1 MQSTGEGFLVS
12 TDRGSWCVRQVV
24 VATGDCDRPH
34 RPPQARGIPP
44 SVLQVTPSGCRNP
57 ATLPPGGVL
66 VVGAGAAGVQIA
78 DELARGG
85 RQVVLAV
92 GRHTRAPRTYRG
104 KDIWWW
110 LQQLGTLDTTIE
122 QVRDPRRA
130 RQEPSLQLVDAATV
144 GS

>member
-1 MQSTGEGFLVS
+1 M
-12 TDRGSWCVRQVV
+12 RRQVV
-24 VATGDCDRPH
+24 VATATRRPH

-44 SVLQVTPSGCRNP
+44 SVQQVTPSGYRNP

-130 RQEPSLQLVDAATV
+130 RQEPSLQLVGRRDR